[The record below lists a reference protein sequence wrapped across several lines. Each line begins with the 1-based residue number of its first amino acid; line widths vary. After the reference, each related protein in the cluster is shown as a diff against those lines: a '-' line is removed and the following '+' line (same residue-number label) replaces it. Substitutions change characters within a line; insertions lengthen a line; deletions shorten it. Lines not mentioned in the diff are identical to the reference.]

1 MAKIAEIIAN
11 STSPT
16 FSIELWPPRS
26 PATEAK
32 LELALPILEE
42 LHPTFTSVTYG
53 AGGSTREKAYDL
65 VLRIKR
71 ETTIEP
77 MAHVTTAAHTQ
88 DELEAILRRYL
99 SAGIENILAL
109 RGDPPLDGSDLLRP
123 GELAHAIDLVRLAHS
138 VGDFSIAVAAHPE
151 GHPDSPDL
159 ATDRRMLARKLELA
173 DMAITQF
180 FFVADYYFRLVD
192 DLDKLGIYKPV
203 LPGIMAPTSIKTLER
218 MAQLS
223 GAHIPEKVSDRLHS
237 AGDDPNSVKAIGV
250 EVAVELSRELLKRGA
265 PGIHVYTMN
274 EASTTVEIC
283 RALGLG

>member
-123 GELAHAIDLVRLAHS
+123 GELAHAIDLVRLARS